1 MLQHV
6 SRRTRPDLEA
16 ALRAALRKHGWGGT
30 TMERI
35 AAEAGLSRVTLHRQ
49 GVTKDVLFAQLV
61 ESATARF
68 REAMWPALTSPAPAD
83 ARLRQALETLCE
95 RAEDELELLVALRAQ
110 TDSVFHEAGD
120 EEQLTRPVFVE
131 PLERILRDGASEG
144 TIRAGDA
151 AEQAT
156 VLFNVVGWSYVHLR
170 TGHGWKPER
179 ARRATVDLVLRGL
192 LA

>member
-1 MLQHV
+1 MV
-6 SRRTRPDLEA
+6 SRGDPADLDA
-16 ALRAALRKHGWGGT
+16 ALRAALRKYGWGGT

-35 AAEAGLSRVTLHRQ
+35 AAKAGLSRVTLHRQ
-49 GVTKDVLFAQLV
+49 GVTKDVLFARLV

-68 REAMWPALTSPAPAD
+68 RDALWPVMTSTEPAD
-83 ARLRQALETLCE
+83 VRLRRALETLCD

-110 TDSVFHEAGD
+110 TDAVFHEPGD

-131 PLERILRDGASEG
+131 PLERILVDGAREG

-179 ARRATVDLVLRGL
+179 ARRATIDLVLGGL
-192 LA
+192 LV

>member
-1 MLQHV
+1 M
-6 SRRTRPDLEA
+6 SRGAPADLEA
-16 ALRAALRKHGWGGT
+16 ALRAALRKHGWSGT

-35 AAEAGLSRVTLHRQ
+35 AAEAGVSRVTLHRQ
-49 GVTKDVLFAQLV
+49 GVTKDALFARLV

-68 REAMWPALTSPAPAD
+68 RDALWPVMTSTEPAAV
-83 ARLRQALETLCE
+83 RLRRALEVLCE

-110 TDSVFHEAGD
+110 TDAVFHEPGD

-131 PLERILRDGASEG
+131 PLERILVDGANDG
-144 TIRAGDA
+144 TVRGGDA
-151 AEQAT
+151 GEQAT

-179 ARRATVDLVLRGL
+179 ARRATVELVLRGVMVSPL
-192 LA
+192 